1 MQVTLSTKISKHLV
15 SLTGR
20 RYWPVLLSFSILN
33 LLFRNLIFWKLNHFI
48 LLTLTILYLLLI
60 TFLWSKDL
68 GNEATLK
75 GQHSLLTQSN
85 LKTGIAFF
93 IFREVI
99 LFFSFFW
106 TYLHFSLNP
115 IADLGLVWPS
125 QGVYSLDPL
134 SVPLL
139 NTLILVS
146 SGLTLTVRHHF
157 MLNNNLL
164 RLQWLLI
171 TVLLGLIFT
180 LFQVFE
186 YQSASYTWSSSTY
199 GSTFFIITGFHGGH
213 VIVGTLLLT
222 ISLIKITIFKFNPWH
237 HVLFELSAWYWHF
250 VDVVWLFLYIIVYW
264 WSN

>member
-1 MQVTLSTKISKHLV
+1 MLIMALV
-15 SLTGR
+15 
-20 RYWPVLLSFSILN
+20 
-33 LLFRNLIFWKLNHFI
+33 
-48 LLTLTILYLLLI
+48 YLLLI

-68 GNEATLK
+68 SNEASLK
-75 GQHSLLTQSN
+75 GQHRLLTQSN
-85 LKTGIAFF
+85 LKIGMAFF

-99 LFFSFFW
+99 LFFRFFW

-115 IADLGLVWPS
+115 VAELGLVWPS
-125 QGVYSLDPL
+125 QGVLRLDPL

-146 SGLTLTVRHHF
+146 SGLTLTISHHLI
-157 MLNNNLL
+157 LNNCAK
-164 RLQWLLI
+164 RLQWLLV

-180 LFQVFE
+180 LFQIFE
-186 YQSASYTWSSSTY
+186 YYSAGYTWASSTY

-213 VIVGTLLLT
+213 VIVGTLLLL
-222 ISLIKITIFKFNPWH
+222 IRLIKIIYLKFNILH

-250 VDVVWLFLYIIVYW
+250 VDIVWLFLYIIVYW